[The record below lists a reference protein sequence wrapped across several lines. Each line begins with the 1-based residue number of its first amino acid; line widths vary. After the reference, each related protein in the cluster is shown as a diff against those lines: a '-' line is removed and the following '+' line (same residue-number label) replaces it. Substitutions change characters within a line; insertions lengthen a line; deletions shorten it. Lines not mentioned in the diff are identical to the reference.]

1 MVLAVSLD
9 NVKGAPETL
18 LYLPH
23 APQPVKE
30 QHMKRTAIILVSS
43 MALAMTG
50 CGWLYNTT
58 KAHPTPRTAP
68 PVQQQVASNK

>member
-1 MVLAVSLD
+1 
-9 NVKGAPETL
+9 
-18 LYLPH
+18 
-23 APQPVKE
+23 
-30 QHMKRTAIILVSS
+30 MKRTAIILVSS